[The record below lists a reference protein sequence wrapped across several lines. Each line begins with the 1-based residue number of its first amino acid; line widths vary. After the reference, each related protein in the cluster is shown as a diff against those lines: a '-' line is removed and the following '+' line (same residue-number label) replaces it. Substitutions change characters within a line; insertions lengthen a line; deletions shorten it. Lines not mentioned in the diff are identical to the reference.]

1 MNFNDF
7 IEIKEYHKKAGQ
19 SGKLGVTIDKNGKKY
34 LLKKGEYGEPA
45 NEYVYSLVAQ
55 KVGVSCQ
62 ICQLVAGFGVPVV
75 AFEYIEAMSKED
87 KENFDH
93 DLIVVDEIKALA
105 LDAITDQDDNFQYI
119 ISEEGEFYKIDNSC
133 AFGFERF
140 TELLLEK
147 QSKKDSEAFLQTIE
161 NNADRI
167 ISMIN
172 IAKDYVVKNYGDER
186 VDVFDSVLRKFLETD
201 FSFLA
206 NDKRLSAVYKK
217 DTYRY
222 FLAKTTA
229 MKKAIENYFDC
240 KS

>member
-1 MNFNDF
+1 MQKNDF
-7 IEIKEYHKKAGQ
+7 IEIREYHKKAGQ
-19 SGKLGVTIDKNGKKY
+19 SGKLGVAIDKNGKKY

-62 ICQLVAGFGVPVV
+62 TCHLVAGFGAPVV

-93 DLIVVDEIKALA
+93 DLIMVDEIKALV
-105 LDAITDQDDNFQYI
+105 LDAITDQDDIFQYI
-119 ISEEGEFYKIDNSC
+119 ISEEGKFYKIDNSC
-133 AFGFERF
+133 AFGFEQF
-140 TELLLEK
+140 TALLLEN
-147 QSKKDSEAFLQTIE
+147 QSKKDSENFLNTIE
-161 NNADRI
+161 NNTDRI

-172 IAKDYVVKNYGDER
+172 IAKDYVVKNYGEER
-186 VDVFDSVLRKFLETD
+186 VNIFDGVLRRFLETD

-206 NDKRLSAVYKK
+206 DDKDLSEVYKK

-229 MKKAIENYFDC
+229 MKKAIIVYYNN
-240 KS
+240 

>member
-7 IEIKEYHKKAGQ
+7 IEIKNYHKKAGQ
-19 SGKLGVTIDKNGKKY
+19 SGKLGVAIDKNGKKY

-45 NEYVYSLVAQ
+45 NEYAYSLVAQ

-62 ICQLVAGFGVPVV
+62 TCHLVAGFGAPVV

-87 KENFDH
+87 KDNFDH
-93 DLIVVDEIKALA
+93 DLIAVDEIKALA

-119 ISEEGEFYKIDNSC
+119 LSEEGKFYKIDNSC

-147 QSKKDSEAFLQTIE
+147 QSKKDSETFLQTIE

-172 IAKDYVVKNYGDER
+172 IAKDYVVKNYGEER
-186 VDVFDSVLRKFLETD
+186 VNIFDSVLRRFLETD

-206 NDKRLSAVYKK
+206 DDKDLNEVYKK

-229 MKKAIENYFDC
+229 MKKAITVYYNN
-240 KS
+240 